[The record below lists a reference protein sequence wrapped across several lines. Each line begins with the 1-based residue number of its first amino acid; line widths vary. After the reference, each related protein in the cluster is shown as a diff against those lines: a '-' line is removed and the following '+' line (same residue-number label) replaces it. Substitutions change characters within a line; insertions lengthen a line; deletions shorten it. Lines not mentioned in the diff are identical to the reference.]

1 MKMKNTSIFFSLKS
15 QRGAASLVIAV
26 LLLVGMT
33 LVAFFGN
40 RVYIFEQKTSAN
52 QFRATKAFETA
63 EAGLEWAIGKL
74 NDPKVIDAEPSCATA
89 TTGFFGKKS
98 FRDRYGN
105 PQSKDPD
112 DTSAGSS
119 GFYPTTILP
128 ILRTVSQAACSIN
141 SAGALTCNCPHPEDT
156 YPDNHPTLGADDDAR
171 FRVEFKRVKDDP
183 LTVPVEPTDPLSIE
197 IIAIG
202 CTSKDPACDLVSDGK
217 KADATAVV
225 RALVKVVPTFGNAP
239 SSALTTGSATNIAG
253 NLSVVNTDPS
263 TNGITINAGTSVV
276 QGTSTSVVTLP
287 GTPPSASI
295 LDNDASLTALTN
307 ADTNGDLFFQS
318 YFGKTMEAY
327 RNDSQTKVITA
338 ADCATATACG
348 TLVSSWYN
356 QGFQQFWIYP
366 DVQFTNANLPTA
378 GTLGTPDRPIFLA
391 GDGNLELKSNLVA
404 YGMLYAATASAT
416 ENWDYSGSGSGTVFG
431 ALVSRGS
438 FNKGSGTLNIVFD
451 PKVFG
456 MGSAPSGVLV
466 KVPGSWRDKNSIY

>member
-1 MKMKNTSIFFSLKS
+1 MTMMKNPSIFFSLKS
-15 QRGAASLVIAV
+15 QRGAASLIVAV

-52 QFRATKAFETA
+52 QFRATKAFEAA
-63 EAGLEWAIGKL
+63 EAGLEWAIGQL
-74 NDPKVIDAEPSCATA
+74 NDPTVIDAAPSCAAA
-89 TTGFFGKKS
+89 TTGLTTKTS
-98 FRDRYGN
+98 FRVRYAQPEPPN
-105 PQSKDPD
+105 PLATPPKLQ
-112 DTSAGSS
+112 
-119 GFYPTTILP
+119 GFYPP
-128 ILRTVSQAACSIN
+128 ANSQAACSI
-141 SAGALTCNCPHPEDT
+141 SAAGALSCNCPAPGT
-156 YPDNHPTLGADDDAR
+156 SPTIGSATNAR
-171 FRVEFKRVKDDP
+171 FRVAFN
-183 LTVPVEPTDPLSIE
+183 PVASDPLSFEVIST
-197 IIAIG
+197 G
-202 CTSKDPACDLVSDGK
+202 CTSEDNACDGSTA
-217 KADATAVV
+217 KADATAIV

-239 SSALTTGSATNIAG
+239 SSALTTGSATNITG
-253 NLSVVNTDPS
+253 TLSVVNTDLS

-276 QGTSTSVVTLP
+276 QGTSTSVVTVP

-307 ADTNGDLFFQS
+307 ADANGDLFFQS

-338 ADCATATACG
+338 ADCATASACG
-348 TLVSSWYN
+348 ALVSSWYN

-366 DVQFTNANLPTA
+366 DVQFTNANLPEA
-378 GTLGTPDRPIFLA
+378 GTLGTAERPIFLA

-456 MGSAPSGVLV
+456 LESAPSGVLV
-466 KVPGSWRDKNSIY
+466 RVPGSWRDKYSNY

>member
-1 MKMKNTSIFFSLKS
+1 MKMKNKSILFFSLKS
-15 QRGAASLVIAV
+15 QRGAASLVIAI

-40 RVYIFEQKTSAN
+40 RVFIFEQKTSAN
-52 QFRATKAFETA
+52 QFRATKAFEAA
-63 EAGLEWAIGKL
+63 EAGLEWAIGQL
-74 NDPKVIDAEPSCATA
+74 NDPTVIDAAPSCNAATA
-89 TTGFFGKKS
+89 GFTTKTA
-98 FRDRYGN
+98 FRVRYAAPTPPISPN
-105 PQSKDPD
+105 P
-112 DTSAGSS
+112 A
-119 GFYPTTILP
+119 GFYPP
-128 ILRTVSQAACSIN
+128 ANSQAACSI
-141 SAGALTCNCPHPEDT
+141 SPAGALTCTCPVPGT
-156 YPDNHPTLGADDDAR
+156 TPTIGSATDAR
-171 FRVEFKRVKDDP
+171 FRVAFNSVAS
-183 LTVPVEPTDPLSIE
+183 DPLSFEVIST
-197 IIAIG
+197 G
-202 CTSKDPACDLVSDGK
+202 CTSEDTACDGSTA

-239 SSALTTGSATNIAG
+239 SSALTTGSATNITG
-253 NLSVVNTDPS
+253 SLSVVNTDMS

-276 QGTSTSVVTLP
+276 QGTGTSVVTLP

-307 ADTNGDLFFQS
+307 ADPNGDLFFQS

-338 ADCATATACG
+338 TDCASATACG
-348 TLVSSWYN
+348 ALVSSWYDK
-356 QGFQQFWIYP
+356 GFQQFWIYP
-366 DVQFTNANLPTA
+366 DVQFTNANLPA
-378 GTLGTPDRPIFLA
+378 VGTLGTANRPIFLA

-456 MGSAPSGVLV
+456 LGSAPSGVLV
-466 KVPGSWRDKNSIY
+466 KVPGSWRDKNSSY